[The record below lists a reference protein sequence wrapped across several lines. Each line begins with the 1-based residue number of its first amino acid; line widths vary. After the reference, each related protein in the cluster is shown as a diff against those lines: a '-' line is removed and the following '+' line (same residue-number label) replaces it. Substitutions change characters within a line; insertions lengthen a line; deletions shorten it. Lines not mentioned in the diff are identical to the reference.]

1 MTVDNQAVVDQ
12 RGSAYRTH
20 LAVRDQVPEG
30 FMADVEDQLAV
41 WLRTRKRLDLDVGH
55 DNDLAVDGASVTVVH
70 HEGSHGKRELMATLV
85 EETSIGQWRTE
96 LLGSSDGWIDLT
108 VTNSEG
114 RFASVPN
121 LAKYL
126 LSVLPVGDGVGALSP
141 EPRLI
146 HPGNVGDVIDAVF
159 DQRRRGLVFVCGTS
173 HEHGLLDAFNERVPR
188 WTREVHGLGQVFLL
202 TPEATD
208 VFNEASGVFG
218 VPPWQIRTYHPQV
231 DREDLQDSR
240 RHRYLTAGSLGRLSD
255 GRIAKLLGTIARSHA
270 ATQVDNPEVIRAR
283 RVFERLETNRLSD
296 AVLQPAEPSVVQAPV
311 LVESRSDVVELS
323 AADADTGLLRMVKQ
337 VLGLTSVTKDELIQ
351 RLARERS
358 SAFDSAKAAIQR
370 VTGRLKQQEET
381 IWRLEDEAKAALA
394 LLEDAAVDESDL
406 RDRVD
411 ELEAEVSWLRQ
422 RLRAEGDHE
431 AAFAP
436 REAMDG
442 VEQESFAGSLL
453 DVVAAMQGKKFPR
466 VVFCG
471 AVDPVE
477 HVVSVDTLGNAA
489 RTAWEVCMVLDDY
502 ARVVS
507 AGEFSGSVEHFLKN
521 LPKGCR
527 GVPTKK
533 HARGETEATMNQYG
547 SDRVFPVPECV
558 DSGGTTTMEAHF
570 KLASIGMI
578 SPRLYYLDRVQ
589 TDGKVYIG
597 YIGRHLRNT
606 QSN

>member
-85 EETSIGQWRTE
+85 EETPIGQWRTE

-370 VTGRLKQQEET
+370 VTGRLRQQEES

-406 RDRVD
+406 RDRVENLD
-411 ELEAEVSWLRQ
+411 AEVAWLRQ
-422 RLRAEGDHE
+422 RLQSEGDHE
-431 AAFAP
+431 GAFTP
-436 REAMDG
+436 REAMEGLEPRTGPDN
-442 VEQESFAGSLL
+442 LL
-453 DVVAAMQGKKFPR
+453 DVLAQLKANALPR

-471 AVDPVE
+471 AEEPIEQVI
-477 HVVSVDTLGNAA
+477 SSDTLGNAA
-489 RTAWEVCMVLDDY
+489 RAAWDACRVLNDY
-502 ARVVS
+502 ARVVET
-507 AGEFSGSVEHFLKN
+507 GEFSGSVEHYLKN
-521 LPKGCR
+521 LPNGSF

-533 HARGETEATMNQYG
+533 HARGESAATMQQFG
-547 SDRVFPVPECV
+547 EERVFPVPVSV
-558 DSGGTTTMEAHF
+558 DVSGMSTMQAHF
-570 KLASIGMI
+570 KLALIGRV
-578 SPRLYYLDRVQ
+578 SPRLYYLDRTVVE
-589 TDGKVYIG
+589 GKIYVG
-597 YIGRHLRNT
+597 YIGKHLRIAS
-606 QSN
+606 SN